1 MSRIR
6 CSWCLGDDLYENYHD
21 REWGVPIFDDKLL
34 FEFLILETFQSGLS
48 WITVLRKREH
58 FKKAFDDFD
67 YRKVSMYGI
76 RKENKLLANINIIRN
91 RKKVASA
98 INNSKAVVKIQKTK
112 GSFANYMWEFVSG
125 EPIVNRYKNLDEIPP
140 YTPLA
145 ERISKDLKQNEFK
158 FIGPTVVYS
167 FMQAT
172 GMVNNH
178 LVDCFRYS
186 KVGLKR

>member
-67 YRKVSMYGI
+67 YRKVSMYDI
-76 RKENKLLANINIIRN
+76 RKENKLLTNINIIRN

-98 INNSKAVVKIQKTK
+98 INNSKAVMKIQKAK

-125 EPIVNRYKNLDEIPP
+125 EPIVNQYKNLDEIPP
-140 YTPLA
+140 YTSLA

>member
-67 YRKVSMYGI
+67 YRKVSMYDI
-76 RKENKLLANINIIRN
+76 RKENKLLTNINIIRN
-91 RKKVASA
+91 SKK
-98 INNSKAVVKIQKTK
+98 
-112 GSFANYMWEFVSG
+112 
-125 EPIVNRYKNLDEIPP
+125 
-140 YTPLA
+140 
-145 ERISKDLKQNEFK
+145 
-158 FIGPTVVYS
+158 
-167 FMQAT
+167 
-172 GMVNNH
+172 
-178 LVDCFRYS
+178 
-186 KVGLKR
+186 

>member
-125 EPIVNRYKNLDEIPP
+125 EPIVNQYKNLDEIPP
-140 YTPLA
+140 YTSLA

>member
-67 YRKVSMYGI
+67 YRKVSMYDI
-76 RKENKLLANINIIRN
+76 RKENKLLTNINIIRN
-91 RKKVASA
+91 SKKVASA
-98 INNSKAVVKIQKTK
+98 INNSKAVMKIQKAK

-125 EPIVNRYKNLDEIPP
+125 EPIVNQYKNLDEIPP
-140 YTPLA
+140 YTSLA

>member
-76 RKENKLLANINIIRN
+76 RKENKLLTNINIIRN
-91 RKKVASA
+91 SKKVASA
-98 INNSKAVVKIQKTK
+98 INNSKAVMKIQKAK

-125 EPIVNRYKNLDEIPP
+125 EPIVNQYKNLDEIPP
-140 YTPLA
+140 YTSLA

>member
-67 YRKVSMYGI
+67 YRKVSMYDI
-76 RKENKLLANINIIRN
+76 RKENKLLTNINIIRN
-91 RKKVASA
+91 SKKVASA
-98 INNSKAVVKIQKTK
+98 INNSKAIMKIQKTK

-125 EPIVNRYKNLDEIPP
+125 EPIVNQYKNLDEIPP
-140 YTPLA
+140 YTSLA